1 MYLIYLC
8 VILLIIVILFYFRES
23 KVVVEIVGNVV
34 VEVEKEL
41 NNKEGQEKLEVAT
54 MRIKESLPKYLSIFI
69 SKAMVVNMIEY
80 MLNILNKAFDINNT
94 VDIKGND
101 VHIDLDLKNEYKSI
115 ELTKDIV
122 QDSDFIVYGKVRGET
137 DFRGKNNASIE
148 IGFQK
153 KL

>member
-115 ELTKDIV
+115 EFTKDIV